1 MTSNLSVHVG
11 CSNARVF
18 DIKVEFLSKDM
29 FKYLALIAR
38 NLLLLFLRMLLF
50 GVSLP
55 LRNII
60 GINMS
65 NIDGFAKLL
74 ILKLH
79 FSKVIWTKAFILNG
93 LMKSQISVLNLL
105 LKMSRTHASYLRKPC
120 TVRCRLHDKFSRS
133 WQRILISLVW
143 NKAKWTHLCFS

>member
-1 MTSNLSVHVG
+1 MASNLSVHVG
-11 CSNARVF
+11 CSNAKQKKTRVF

-93 LMKSQISVLNLL
+93 LMKS
-105 LKMSRTHASYLRKPC
+105 
-120 TVRCRLHDKFSRS
+120 
-133 WQRILISLVW
+133 
-143 NKAKWTHLCFS
+143 